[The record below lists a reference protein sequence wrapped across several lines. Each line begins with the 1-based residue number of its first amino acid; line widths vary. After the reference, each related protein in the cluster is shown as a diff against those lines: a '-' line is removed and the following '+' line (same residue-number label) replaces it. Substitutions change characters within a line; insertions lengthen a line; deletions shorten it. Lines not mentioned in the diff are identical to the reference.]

1 MSVDI
6 EHRGVFGSLG
16 HPILAKLGAPGKRV
30 LLVGQM
36 LQLAAYRAHFRS
48 PIDAEQFSPLSRRMI
63 AQGFDRFDPSQ
74 RHESQQQKDRLETI
88 EAGRQA
94 EVFVRMAQQSADQQR
109 GQRQQN
115 PAMRKIDGPVET
127 RLDLLEL
134 SKAGRHPFQRRRG
147 PTTHRRGAIDFGS
160 LAFRARRY
168 PLPPPLFFL
177 GGANPARRHRL
188 LQRVQL
194 QAKLLGDLR
203 QARARD
209 EEALDLSHHAGG
221 QHRWPAR
228 WPRCI
233 KALRAPFSIKLHRT
247 LHADRG
253 DPESPDDVALL
264 RIPTF
269 TKLARDHAKGRDVVL
284 RMDKHRHVAVEVRD
298 LAVPPFKGQFV
309 GDVGYPSGKHR
320 QMTLRHNTVSPVE
333 TTELRPAPGSFLY
346 PIERVTYRPSRPPSF
361 AQPIDANRYFDGPS
375 LHPEGR
381 RSGGLDVVRDGVRGL
396 DWVEGSRACGCG

>member
-1 MSVDI
+1 MRQVD
-6 EHRGVFGSLG
+6 S
-16 HPILAKLGAPGKRV
+16 
-30 LLVGQM
+30 
-36 LQLAAYRAHFRS
+36 
-48 PIDAEQFSPLSRRMI
+48 
-63 AQGFDRFDPSQ
+63 
-74 RHESQQQKDRLETI
+74 
-88 EAGRQA
+88 
-94 EVFVRMAQQSADQQR
+94 
-109 GQRQQN
+109 
-115 PAMRKIDGPVET
+115 PVET
-127 RLDLLEL
+127 QFDLLEL

-168 PLPPPLFFL
+168 RPAAIFFL
-177 GGANPARRHRL
+177 AAWRIRPDDTAFCSVFSFRPSFWATS
-188 LQRVQL
+188 
-194 QAKLLGDLR
+194 AKLTPATR
-203 QARARD
+203 R
-209 EEALDLSHHAGG
+209 LSISNHAGG

-309 GDVGYPSGKHR
+309 GDVGYASGKHR
-320 QMTLRHNTVSPVE
+320 QMTLRHNTVSRVE
-333 TTELRPAPGSFLY
+333 PRELRPAPGSFLN
-346 PIERVTYRPSRPPSF
+346 PIERVTYRLSRTPSF

-375 LHPEGR
+375 LQPEGR
-381 RSGGLDVVRDGVRGL
+381 RSGGLNLNSCSGSGFSFFS
-396 DWVEGSRACGCG
+396 GSRATPGARAAASNSTGSIQ

>member
-1 MSVDI
+1 M
-6 EHRGVFGSLG
+6 
-16 HPILAKLGAPGKRV
+16 
-30 LLVGQM
+30 
-36 LQLAAYRAHFRS
+36 LAA
-48 PIDAEQFSPLSRRMI
+48 I
-63 AQGFDRFDPSQ
+63 GSQ
-74 RHESQQQKDRLETI
+74 S
-88 EAGRQA
+88 
-94 EVFVRMAQQSADQQR
+94 F
-109 GQRQQN
+109 
-115 PAMRKIDGPVET
+115 
-127 RLDLLEL
+127 
-134 SKAGRHPFQRRRG
+134 
-147 PTTHRRGAIDFGS
+147 FGG
-160 LAFRARRY
+160 L
-168 PLPPPLFFL
+168 
-177 GGANPARRHRL
+177 ANPARRHRL

-194 QAKLLGDLR
+194 QTKLLGDLR
-203 QARARD
+203 QAHARD

-309 GDVGYPSGKHR
+309 GDVGYASGKHR
-320 QMTLRHNTVSPVE
+320 QMTLRHNTVSRVE
-333 TTELRPAPGSFLY
+333 PTEHRSAPGSFLN
-346 PIERVTYRPSRPPSF
+346 PIERVTYPPSPTPSF

-375 LHPEGR
+375 LQPEGR
-381 RSGGLDVVRDGVRGL
+381 RSGGLNGMLGGL
-396 DWVEGSRACGCG
+396 LLSNNRKSC